1 MRKSILLA
9 ALVVSVLFA
18 PVTFAKGGKTQQNP
32 KEKTAKAAKVEK
44 KEAKNEQKVADNSK
58 KHHHKKTKK
67 AA

>member
-9 ALVVSVLFA
+9 ALVVTVLFA
-18 PVTFAKGGKTQQNP
+18 PATFAKGVKKQQNP
-32 KEKTAKAAKVEK
+32 KEKTVKVEK

-58 KHHHKKTKK
+58 KHHHKKAKK